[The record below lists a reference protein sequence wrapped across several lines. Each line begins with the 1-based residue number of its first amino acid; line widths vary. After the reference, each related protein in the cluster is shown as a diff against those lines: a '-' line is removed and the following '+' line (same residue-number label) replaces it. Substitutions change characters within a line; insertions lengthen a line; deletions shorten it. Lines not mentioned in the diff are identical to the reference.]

1 MTDQP
6 RDPFSTPSSFDEID
20 DLLTNP
26 FDEEQSSSQPVNLHS
41 ELAEAALL
49 AKRNITNERTIDRL
63 PDHRQDQARKL
74 AKQIDEKN
82 LAGVISYGAKAQ
94 KKLSEFSHNM
104 LHNVQLKDT
113 GEVGDI
119 LTELMTTLQTSDP
132 KELTAKPSLFSRVF
146 GQVKAS
152 ISDTQ
157 IKYQKIGHQ
166 LDKVVI
172 RLEREKNELLNDNMQ
187 LEQLYQKNKDYFD
200 ALNIY
205 IAAGELKIE
214 ELQSEIIPQAIEKAS
229 QTNSSMDVQEVHDLN
244 QFLERLDKRTHDL
257 RLTRQMTIQQAPQIR
272 MIQNTNQALAE
283 KIQVSVHTSIP
294 LWENQITIALSL
306 LRQQDAVTSQ
316 RMVSET
322 TNQLL
327 RNNSQMLKQSAVD
340 TARETE
346 RGIIDLETLQQTQK
360 DLIETIESTLQ
371 IQADGRRQRQAAR
384 QELEMMEDQ
393 LRQRLISLSDEQK
406 QQSQSQPADFDG
418 F

>member
-6 RDPFSTPSSFDEID
+6 RAPFSTPSSFDEID

-327 RNNSQMLKQSAVD
+327 RNNSQMLKQSAID